1 MGFFCSF
8 PFEKLQ
14 IFNDGKVNPCCV
26 WTSNQHETLHTYF
39 QSDQIALVQKQL
51 LQDQVPK
58 QCIKCYDN
66 EQRSGQSF
74 RTMNQTFENV
84 ESAIRDRATDLP
96 SFDIKEISI
105 STSNICNLKCLP
117 CENASYIRDVE
128 LHKLDM
134 INHVPILRIYKNEYN
149 LGDFKSLE
157 QITFLGGEP
166 FADKITFELIDQL
179 IESGQSRN
187 IRLDL
192 NTNLTLCTRENLL
205 KIRDNFQEVLIK
217 GSIDGVEEVNE
228 YLRYPS
234 EWKEIEQA
242 IDLIQELEIPMI
254 LTTALSNLAL
264 LRYADL
270 VHWAMRRGIYDLF
283 LSTVDSPKV
292 LTFDYLPLA
301 IKSQL
306 LEQFKVL
313 RTQYPFTDR
322 TEYAVDTCIKICSNT
337 DTEHDMSDLIS
348 WLSKHDDLRGTN
360 FKKLWPELH
369 DHI

>member
-1 MGFFCSF
+1 
-8 PFEKLQ
+8 
-14 IFNDGKVNPCCV
+14 
-26 WTSNQHETLHTYF
+26 
-39 QSDQIALVQKQL
+39 
-51 LQDQVPK
+51 
-58 QCIKCYDN
+58 
-66 EQRSGQSF
+66 
-74 RTMNQTFENV
+74 MNQTFENV
-84 ESAIRDRATDLP
+84 ESAIRDRTTALP

-134 INHVPILRIYKNEYN
+134 IHHVPILRIYKNEYN
-149 LGDFKSLE
+149 LKDFKSLE

-217 GSIDGVEEVNE
+217 GSIDGTGEFNE

-270 VHWAMRRGIYDLF
+270 VHWAMSRGIYDLF
-283 LSTVDSPKV
+283 LSTVHTPRV
-292 LTFDYLPLA
+292 LTFDHLPLA
-301 IKSQL
+301 IKFQL
-306 LEQFKVL
+306 LEEFKIL
-313 RTQYPFTDR
+313 RTQYQFTSR
-322 TEYAVDTCIKICSNT
+322 TEYAIDTCIKICSNT
-337 DTEHDMSDLIS
+337 DIEHDMSDLSS

-360 FKKLWPELH
+360 FKKLWPELN